1 MKRNLIIVLLIAI
14 LVLST
19 FLTGCNMARNGNLNN
34 DINDI
39 VDSVDEVDETPEVPE
54 PTEDEENEDSSNK
67 LGKDEFD
74 PRKYESII
82 SEEETPYTLIKEDGE
97 KVYLSETSPEV
108 VALTMAVADYGKAI
122 CNVNWETATGR
133 EGCDLLTPE
142 GKKGYEEEG
151 VEQIALEFYND
162 YKVVMEFLGVEKYN
176 FIEINGDIA
185 IVDVV
190 YSFVYNN
197 VEDLANYKPGITYY
211 APEKMRF
218 KLIDGK
224 WLVDRML
231 ESRQRYS
238 YEEE

>member
-39 VDSVDEVDETPEVPE
+39 EDSVDEVHETPEVPE
-54 PTEDEENEDSSNK
+54 PIEDEENEDSSNK
-67 LGKDEFD
+67 FGKDEFD
-74 PRKYESII
+74 PSKYESII
-82 SEEETPYTLIKEDGE
+82 SEEETPYTLIKDDGE

-122 CNVNWETATGR
+122 WNVNWETATGR

-142 GKKGYEEEG
+142 GKKNYEEEG

-224 WLVDRML
+224 WLMDGLL
-231 ESRQRYS
+231 ESRQRYF

>member
-1 MKRNLIIVLLIAI
+1 MKRNLRTLLLVAI
-14 LVLST
+14 LVTSILIG
-19 FLTGCNMARNGNLNN
+19 GCGL
-34 DINDI
+34 I
-39 VDSVDEVDETPEVPE
+39 
-54 PTEDEENEDSSNK
+54 
-67 LGKDEFD
+67 GKDEANNQDSQDSDKAGIETGNILPEDDDVKSFEED
-74 PRKYESII
+74 DFEFQKFESVI
-82 SEEETPYTLIKEDGE
+82 SEEETPYTLIKDDGE

-108 VALTMAVADYGKAI
+108 VALTMAVAEYGKAI

-142 GKKGYEEEG
+142 GKKNYEEEG

-190 YSFVYNN
+190 YSFVYHN

-224 WLVDRML
+224 WLMDGRL
-231 ESRQRYS
+231 ESRQRYF